1 MKAKDI
7 ITSSLPTV
15 RPDDYVY
22 QVIELME
29 EYKVAH
35 LPLVDEDG
43 MYIALV
49 TDEILYNEDEEK
61 KISDIDFEFF
71 RPLVYENQNIFDV
84 FNVLAQMKVSVL
96 PVLDK
101 ANVYLG
107 SILVNDLIYKVI
119 DFFGLAQE
127 GAVLL
132 MRVKYID
139 YSVTQIGNIIE
150 ANNAKIISFFTVPED
165 DTYQK
170 VIIKVNTPDVLS
182 LLETFERYEYEVEN
196 VLFDDEK
203 YKEIYEERWEAL
215 MKYLSI

>member
-7 ITSSLPTV
+7 ITSSLPTI
-15 RPDDYVY
+15 RSDDYVY

-49 TDEILYNEDEEK
+49 ADEVLYNEDEEK
-61 KISDIDFEFF
+61 KISDIDLEFF

-84 FNVLAQMKVSVL
+84 FNVLAQIKVSVL

-107 SILVNDLIYKVI
+107 SILVNDLIYKTI
-119 DFFGLAQE
+119 EFFGLAQE